1 MPLIFFKVHFF
12 LQEVFYFIYY
22 LVGYRLQKV
31 SILTSTNRYGH
42 EPSPSSSR
50 WMFRYYH
57 EAPYGDVGDIALE
70 NNVPARFV
78 AVYCAYNE
86 GLTLAEVE
94 ICDSRK

>member
-1 MPLIFFKVHFF
+1 
-12 LQEVFYFIYY
+12 
-22 LVGYRLQKV
+22 
-31 SILTSTNRYGH
+31 
-42 EPSPSSSR
+42 
-50 WMFRYYH
+50 MFRYYH
-57 EAPYGDVGDIALE
+57 EAPYGDVGDITLE